1 MAEIGLSELN
11 RLVATPERA
20 IAEAVALYRTKTEE
34 TADAIVSDGR
44 IRVLLLAGPSGAG
57 KTTTANLLADAVRAR
72 GHGSTVISLDD
83 FYLDG
88 GDPRYPRLADGS
100 RNMECVEAL
109 DLAGIAKTL
118 SDILAGRSFTVP
130 RYDFKTAS
138 PIGERTYPAFTDGC
152 VIVEGL
158 HALNPKIAGN
168 LPREAL
174 FRLFVSV
181 STNLVSDT
189 GERLLSGR
197 KIRFLRRLVRDS
209 LYRGADAEHT
219 LRLWRRVLAGEDAY
233 LYPYRSLADRSFDTF
248 HTFEVGVMRPFAE
261 TVITEASLA
270 DPYMREVASALRAV
284 SVVDAALVPETSLIR
299 EFIPGGKYEHLY

>member
-1 MAEIGLSELN
+1 MSEIKLSELN
-11 RLVATPERA
+11 RLADTPKSTVEA
-20 IAEAVALYRTKTEE
+20 AEALYRAKIEE

-44 IRVLLLAGPSGAG
+44 VRALLLAGPSGAG

-88 GDPRYPRLADGS
+88 EDPRYPRLADGS
-100 RNMECVEAL
+100 RNMECAEAL
-109 DLAGIAKTL
+109 DLAGIARTL

-130 RYDFKTAS
+130 KYDFKTAA
-138 PIGERTYPAFTDGC
+138 PIGENTYPAFTDGC
-152 VIVEGL
+152 VIIEGL
-158 HALNPKIAGN
+158 HALNPKIAGD

-174 FRLFVSV
+174 LRLFVSV
-181 STNLVSDT
+181 STNLISDT
-189 GERLLSGR
+189 GERVLSGR

-209 LYRGADAEHT
+209 LYRGADAVHT

-233 LYPYRSLADRSFDTF
+233 LYPYRSLADVSFDTF

-261 TVITEASLA
+261 AVMSEASLA
-270 DPYMREVASALRAV
+270 DPYMQEVAAALRCV
-284 SVVDAALVPETSLIR
+284 SPMEEAFVPETSLIR